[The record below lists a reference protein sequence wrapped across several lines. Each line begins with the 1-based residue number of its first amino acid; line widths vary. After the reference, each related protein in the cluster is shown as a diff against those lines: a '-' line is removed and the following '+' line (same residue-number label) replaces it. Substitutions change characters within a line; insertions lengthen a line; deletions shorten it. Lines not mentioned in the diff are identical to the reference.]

1 MSRIV
6 LKSNDSLNYY
16 PNNNPSDFTVKIP
29 NLSNIGHNLKVALS
43 EIIFPFGFKN
53 VREGYNQVDFILAT
67 DEFKFYDDDNLI
79 ISSNKFHIKPDFY
92 NPTSLIDEINAK
104 INNEAIKLELEII
117 NNRGSVAI
125 NKKKNPRNNKR
136 QVKSA

>member
-53 VREGYNQVDFILAT
+53 VREGYNQVDFIFAT
-67 DEFKFYDDDNLI
+67 DKYKFYNDDDDDEI
-79 ISSNKFHIKPDFY
+79 ISLNKFHIKPDFY

-104 INNEAIKLELEII
+104 IDNEAIKLELEII
-117 NNRGSVAI
+117 NNQGSVAI
-125 NKKKNPRNNKR
+125 NKIKKFRNCKR
-136 QVKSA
+136 